1 MTSEKIDNQQR
12 TPSQIALHALGGILI
27 GLLVVAIPF
36 SLAYES
42 ASGLQAIHWLAS
54 LGFTAFC
61 GTVSAIGGD
70 KMLDRI
76 AAMATYLSF

>member
-12 TPSQIALHALGGILI
+12 TPSQIALHALGGVLI

-36 SLAYES
+36 SLACES
-42 ASGLQAIHWLAS
+42 ASGLQSIHWLAS